1 MRVETAKFNASL
13 YTSAKDAAGA
23 DALFKADEGNMDT
36 NETTFINILVMS
48 VLLYCTWRS
57 ARLTSRVRSRSCP
70 CIQGVVSG
78 EYEYC
83 QLLLSV
89 FSAAEVE
96 FVASASASGS
106 GSVSVAAVWGGAAVC
121 VTRLLA
127 LMKEKAGISSSGAVS
142 GSTNECTSVA
152 AITVATTAVSG
163 EESSAALTKAG
174 TAAMN
179 RMYARYAR
187 ESSSFESIPSSA
199 DIDAAAREI
208 ERVCTGARSDEAAAG
223 VEDCGAAPPGLVAL
237 PHRV

>member
-23 DALFKADEGNMDT
+23 DALFKADEGG
-36 NETTFINILVMS
+36 
-48 VLLYCTWRS
+48 VLWRCQ
-57 ARLTSRVRSRSCP
+57 ARA
-70 CIQGVVSG
+70 
-78 EYEYC
+78 
-83 QLLLSV
+83 LLLC
-89 FSAAEVE
+89 FSKNVHGLSAW
-96 FVASASASGS
+96 VARYYRLLVRIRIVYIRLYHQELPMHPGRGS